1 MIPIHQR
8 RDIILNVSAG
18 NLNDEDWLLCKL
30 YLRCGKASKISVD
43 DKSML
48 SAFFYLNKLTNTSHY
63 FKCFQIY

>member
-30 YLRCGKASKISVD
+30 YLRCGKASKIFVD
-43 DKSML
+43 DKSTL
-48 SAFFYLNKLTNTSHY
+48 SAFFYLNKLTNMVNLLTL
-63 FKCFQIY
+63 F

>member
-30 YLRCGKASKISVD
+30 YLRCGKASKISID
-43 DKSML
+43 DKSTL
-48 SAFFYLNKLTNTSHY
+48 SAFFYLNKLTNTVNLLTL
-63 FKCFQIY
+63 F